1 MNKSPREKVWTLEF
15 DFHFSLL
22 SSLPHSV
29 SLQLTLQDNA
39 WTTHRTPHDMQSIF
53 TYVKKFEQHS
63 EAERCIMAF
72 TFFFFFLNTL
82 NWKCTKIVI
91 TCCVHR
97 SNTQILETCR
107 AKSYGMW
114 AQGACSGISLLSAA
128 QMRASTRLSTS
139 GPMCGPLSLCHLA
152 ATLILVITVRAQV
165 LSILCTDIVPRK
177 QSPRWVWMV
186 NPC

>member
-1 MNKSPREKVWTLEF
+1 MIFISPCSLLCHILCHCNSLSKITLEQLIGHLMTCKVYSHMLKNLNSIQRQK
-15 DFHFSLL
+15 D
-22 SSLPHSV
+22 V
-29 SLQLTLQDNA
+29 S
-39 WTTHRTPHDMQSIF
+39 WPSP
-53 TYVKKFEQHS
+53 
-63 EAERCIMAF
+63 
-72 TFFFFFLNTL
+72 FFFFLNTL